1 MPPALSK
8 SRFMSGLQCEL
19 KLWHDAYQRDLAAP
33 PSVQQ
38 QAIFDVGSAV
48 GELAQ
53 QRWPG
58 GVEVG
63 YKPWQ
68 RQPAIAKT
76 QKLMD
81 DPAVPA
87 IYEAAF
93 LAHNL
98 YVRVDILA
106 RVPDGWD
113 LIEVKSSTRPEKEV
127 FLQDL
132 SVQYWILQQLGIPVR
147 HAGILVIDNT
157 YVYPGGDY
165 DLSQLFRFHEATEHC
180 QEQADWVARE
190 VERLHG
196 VLALEDPPD
205 ISVGDHCFRPYD
217 CPYYTHCSAGLP
229 KLEHPISDLY
239 RLTPAGRERLS
250 ALGIETIPDI
260 PDNYPLSETQSRI
273 REAVRTGQPWQ
284 SPELRSQLEAV
295 EWPLYYLDFEAWS
308 PALPRYAGTR
318 PYQALPFQYSLHI
331 QRKPGGAPE
340 HHEFLHEEPTD
351 PRPELIEAL
360 LAVIGETGSIIVY
373 SGYERR
379 ILGEL
384 ATQFP
389 DHELALRAVADR
401 LWDLLPV
408 IQQHYYHP
416 DFRGSFSIKSVLP
429 ALLPGEGWSE
439 LDITGGM
446 SAVIEYERAIM
457 ERDDAIRD
465 HLFDALR
472 DYCAQDTLAMV
483 KLREALLT

>member
-1 MPPALSK
+1 MPPTLSK

-19 KLWHDAYQRDLAAP
+19 KLWNDAYQRDLATP

-48 GELAQ
+48 GKTAQ

-106 RVPDGWD
+106 RVPDGWE

-132 SVQYWILQQLGIPVR
+132 SVQYWVLQQLGVPVR
-147 HAGILVIDNT
+147 QAGILVIDNT

-217 CPYYTHCSAGLP
+217 CPYYDHCSAGLP

-239 RLTPAGRERLS
+239 RLSLAGRQKLG
-250 ALGIETIPDI
+250 ALGVKTIPDI
-260 PDNYPLSETQSRI
+260 PDDYPLTEIQSRI

-284 SPELRSQLEAV
+284 SPELREKLEAV
-295 EWPLYYLDFEAWS
+295 QWPLYYLDFEAWS

-318 PYQALPFQYSLHI
+318 PYQAIPFQYSLHI
-331 QRKPGGAPE
+331 QHEPGGAPE
-340 HHEFLHEEPTD
+340 HHEFLHEETTD

-360 LAVIGETGSIIVY
+360 LSVIGESGSIIVY

-379 ILGEL
+379 VLQEL
-384 ATQFP
+384 ASQFS
-389 DHELALRAVADR
+389 DHELALQAVAAR
-401 LWDLLPV
+401 LWDLLPI

-429 ALLPGEGWSE
+429 ALLPREGWSE

-472 DYCAQDTLAMV
+472 AYCAQDTLAMV